1 MKKRKLNRSC
11 QSRSAMLLHASDAAE
26 GKLHEILMIMSD
38 DEVTNI
44 VRSDHLILSFGE
56 KLLKVGKEQHKSKDA
71 GIAKIGTK
79 DQRNGKL
86 FL

>member
-1 MKKRKLNRSC
+1 
-11 QSRSAMLLHASDAAE
+11 
-26 GKLHEILMIMSD
+26 MSD